1 MNRCPVN
8 PHNPKNLEAASQPV
22 TTAPAG
28 NTLLVEMGIGTVLL
42 DHGVITQAQ
51 LDDALAQQR
60 ASGER
65 LDRVLVRMGLV
76 DADQVLQTIGD
87 QFHLDVVD
95 LDTTEVDA
103 SVLQTLPASLVQK
116 QRCVPIRQEHGILT
130 VATSDPFELSVLDE
144 LRLLTGYSIELVLAD
159 DEGLQRFIRANYGVG
174 SDTLDALSAEAGAQV
189 ETKGDED
196 EIEQAQEA
204 SVIRL
209 VNDLLVEA
217 IRERATDVHIE
228 PYEHRL
234 IVRYRIDGV
243 LQRANVPETI
253 NRFSAAIISRLK
265 IMANMNIAEKR
276 KPQDGRITLKQRL
289 PDASGRM
296 AIQEFDLRVSVI
308 PMLFGE
314 GVVLR
319 ILNKSAVLMELGD
332 LGMPEWIQKGWYGL
346 IERPYGILLVT
357 GPTGSGKSTTLYASL
372 NRIVSDEIKAIT
384 VEDPVEYHV
393 GGVNQIQVNTHVG
406 LTFAAGLRSILR
418 HDPDVVMIGEIR
430 DKETAETA
438 VQASLT
444 GHLVFSTLHTNDSPG
459 AMTRLL
465 DMGVEPFL
473 VSSSVEGVLAQRL
486 VRRVCKHCAQPYTPD
501 AVDLPPAF
509 EANEDGTLTRGEG
522 CRECHLTGYR
532 GRIGLYELLKSS
544 DRLREDIMKGRS
556 AGEIA
561 KHSLKDGSLERMS
574 LDGFAKARAG
584 ATTISEVLRVLTV

>member
-1 MNRCPVN
+1 
-8 PHNPKNLEAASQPV
+8 
-22 TTAPAG
+22 
-28 NTLLVEMGIGTVLL
+28 MGIGTVLL
-42 DHGVITQAQ
+42 ERGVISREQ
-51 LDDALAQQR
+51 LEEAVAQQR
-60 ASGER
+60 DTGER
-65 LDRVLVRMGLV
+65 LDRVLVRMGV
-76 DADQVLQTIGD
+76 VSQDQVLQTIGD

-95 LDTTEVDA
+95 LD
-103 SVLQTLPASLVQK
+103 SVVVEAKVLSTLPASLVHK
-116 QRCVPIRQEHGILT
+116 QRCVPIASENGTLT
-130 VATSDPFELSVLDE
+130 IATSDPFELSVLDE
-144 LRLLTGYSIELVLAD
+144 LRLLTGKSIELVLAD
-159 DEGLQRFIRANYGVG
+159 EDGLQRFIRANYGVG
-174 SDTLDALSAEAGAQV
+174 SDTLDALSAEAGV
-189 ETKGDED
+189 EAKGRPGSGGADDD

-204 SVIRL
+204 SVIKL
-209 VNDLLVEA
+209 VNDILLEA
-217 IRERATDVHIE
+217 VRERATDVHIE

-265 IMANMNIAEKR
+265 IMANLNIAEKR

-289 PDASGRM
+289 PDGDGRM
-296 AIQEFDLRVSVI
+296 TLQEFDLRVSVI

-319 ILNKSAVLMELGD
+319 ILNKSAVLMELAD
-332 LGMPEWIQKGWYGL
+332 LGMPQWIQDGWNQL

-372 NRIVSDEIKAIT
+372 NRIVSEEIKAIT

-393 GGVNQIQVNTHVG
+393 GGVNQIQVNQQVG

-438 VQASLT
+438 IQASLT
-444 GHLVFSTLHTNDSPG
+444 GHLVFSTLHTNDAPG

-486 VRRVCKHCAQPYTPD
+486 VRRVCQHCAQPYTPE
-501 AVDLPPAF
+501 ATDLPPGFDLGA
-509 EANEDGTLTRGEG
+509 GQQLTRGAG
-522 CRECHLTGYR
+522 CRECRQSGYR
-532 GRIGLYELLKSS
+532 GRIGIYELMRSS
-544 DRLREDIMKGRS
+544 DRLRDDIMHGRS
-556 AGEIA
+556 AGDIA
-561 KHSLKDGSLERMS
+561 RHALEDGVLARMQQ
-574 LDGFAKARAG
+574 DGFAKAKAG
-584 ATTISEVLRVLTV
+584 KTTIAEVMRVLTV

>member
-1 MNRCPVN
+1 
-8 PHNPKNLEAASQPV
+8 
-22 TTAPAG
+22 
-28 NTLLVEMGIGTVLL
+28 MGIGTVLL
-42 DHGVITQAQ
+42 DHGVITQPQ

-60 ASGER
+60 ATGER
-65 LDRVLVRMGLV
+65 LDRVLVRMGVV
-76 DADQVLQTIGD
+76 DADQVLQAIGD

-95 LDTTEVDA
+95 LDTTDVEA
-103 SVLQTLPASLVQK
+103 AVLQTLPASLVQK

-159 DEGLQRFIRANYGVG
+159 DDGLQRFIRANYGVG
-174 SDTLDALSAEAGAQV
+174 SDTLDALSAEAGV
-189 ETKGDED
+189 EVKTKGDED

-204 SVIRL
+204 SVIKL
-209 VNDLLVEA
+209 VNDILLEA
-217 IRERATDVHIE
+217 VRERATDVHIE

-289 PDASGRM
+289 PDANGRM
-296 AIQEFDLRVSVI
+296 AVQEFDLRVSVI

-319 ILNKSAVLMELGD
+319 ILNKSAVLMELSD

-372 NRIVSDEIKAIT
+372 NRIVSEEIKAIT

-406 LTFAAGLRSILR
+406 LTFSAGLRSILR

-486 VRRVCKHCAQPYTPD
+486 VRRVCKHCATTYTPD
-501 AVDLPPAF
+501 ATDLPPGF
-509 EANEDGTLTRGEG
+509 EPDGDGTLTRGEG
-522 CRECHLTGYR
+522 CRECRQSGYR
-532 GRIGLYELLKSS
+532 GRVGLYELLKSS
-544 DRLREDIMKGRS
+544 DRLRDDIMHGRS

-561 KHSLKDGSLERMS
+561 KHALKDGSLQRMS

-584 ATTISEVLRVLTV
+584 ATTISEVMRVLTV

>member
-1 MNRCPVN
+1 
-8 PHNPKNLEAASQPV
+8 
-22 TTAPAG
+22 
-28 NTLLVEMGIGTVLL
+28 MGIGTVLL
-42 DHGVITQAQ
+42 DRGVISREQ
-51 LDDALAQQR
+51 LEAALEQQR
-60 ASGER
+60 ATGER
-65 LDRVLVRMGLV
+65 LDRVLVRSGV
-76 DADQVLQTIGD
+76 VSAEQVLQTIGD

-95 LDTTEVDA
+95 LDAVTVE
-103 SVLQTLPASLVQK
+103 SKVLQILPAGLVHK
-116 QRCVPIRQEHGILT
+116 QRCVPIRRENGTLT

-144 LRLLTGYSIELVLAD
+144 LRLLTGHSIELVLAD
-159 DEGLQRFIRANYGVG
+159 EEGLQRFIRANYGVG
-174 SDTLDALSAEAGAQV
+174 SDTLDALSADTDDRVKAAG
-189 ETKGDED
+189 ERDGGDD

-204 SVIRL
+204 SVIKL
-209 VNDLLVEA
+209 VNDILLEA

-253 NRFSAAIISRLK
+253 NRFSAAIIRRLK

-289 PDASGRM
+289 PDAGGRM
-296 AIQEFDLRVSVI
+296 ALQEFDLRVSVI

-332 LGMPEWIQKGWYGL
+332 LGMPLWIQDGWKGL

-372 NRIVSDEIKAIT
+372 NRIVSEEIKAIT

-393 GGVNQIQVNTHVG
+393 GGVNQIQVNTQVG

-438 VQASLT
+438 IQASLT
-444 GHLVFSTLHTNDSPG
+444 GHLVFSTLHTNDAPG

-486 VRRVCKHCAQPYTPD
+486 VRRVCASCGESYTPEPS
-501 AVDLPPAF
+501 DLPPGF
-509 EANEDGTLTRGEG
+509 QPGDGGGDGTLIRGRG
-522 CRECHLTGYR
+522 CRECRHTGYR
-532 GRIGLYELLKSS
+532 GRIGIYELLRSS
-544 DRLREDIMKGRS
+544 ERLREDVMQGVG

-561 KHSLKDGSLERMS
+561 KHALDDGVLQRMAE
-574 LDGFAKARAG
+574 DGFAKARDG
-584 ATTISEVLRVLTV
+584 LTTIEEVMRVLTV

>member
-1 MNRCPVN
+1 
-8 PHNPKNLEAASQPV
+8 
-22 TTAPAG
+22 
-28 NTLLVEMGIGTVLL
+28 MGIGTVLL
-42 DHGVITQAQ
+42 ERGVISQEQ
-51 LDDALAQQR
+51 LEDAIAQQR
-60 ASGER
+60 ETGER
-65 LDRVLVRMGLV
+65 LDRVLVRMGV
-76 DADQVLQTIGD
+76 VSQDQVLQTIGD

-95 LDTTEVDA
+95 LDAIAVEA
-103 SVLQTLPASLVQK
+103 KVLSTLPASLVHK
-116 QRCVPIRQEHGILT
+116 QRCVPISSENGTLT
-130 VATSDPFELSVLDE
+130 IATSDPFELSVLDE
-144 LRLLTGYSIELVLAD
+144 LRLLTGKSIELVLAD
-159 DEGLQRFIRANYGVG
+159 EEGLQRFIRANYGVG
-174 SDTLDALSAEAGAQV
+174 SDTLDALSAEAGV
-189 ETKGDED
+189 EVKGRPGSGGADDD

-204 SVIRL
+204 SVIKL
-209 VNDLLVEA
+209 VNDILLEA
-217 IRERATDVHIE
+217 VRERATDVHIE

-289 PDASGRM
+289 PDGDGRM
-296 AIQEFDLRVSVI
+296 TLQEFDLRVSVI

-319 ILNKSAVLMELGD
+319 ILNKSAVLMELSD
-332 LGMPEWIQKGWYGL
+332 LGMPQWIEQGWNEL

-372 NRIVSDEIKAIT
+372 NRIVSEEIKAIT

-393 GGVNQIQVNTHVG
+393 GGVNQIQVNAHVG

-438 VQASLT
+438 IQASLT
-444 GHLVFSTLHTNDSPG
+444 GHLVFSTLHTNDAPG

-486 VRRVCKHCAQPYTPD
+486 VRRVCQHCAQPYTPE
-501 AVDLPPAF
+501 ATDLPPGFDLAAG
-509 EANEDGTLTRGEG
+509 EQLTRGEG
-522 CRECHLTGYR
+522 CRECRQSGYR
-532 GRIGLYELLKSS
+532 GRIGIYELMRSS
-544 DRLREDIMKGRS
+544 DRLRDDIMHGRS
-556 AGEIA
+556 AGDIA
-561 KHSLKDGSLERMS
+561 KHALEDGVLARMVQ
-574 LDGFAKARAG
+574 DGFAKAKAG
-584 ATTISEVLRVLTV
+584 KTTIAEVMRVLTV

>member
-1 MNRCPVN
+1 
-8 PHNPKNLEAASQPV
+8 
-22 TTAPAG
+22 
-28 NTLLVEMGIGTVLL
+28 MGIGTVLL
-42 DHGVITQAQ
+42 ERGVISQEQ
-51 LDDALAQQR
+51 LEEAVAHQR
-60 ASGER
+60 DTGER
-65 LDRVLVRMGLV
+65 LDRVLVRMGV
-76 DADQVLQTIGD
+76 VSQDQVLQTIGD

-95 LDTTEVDA
+95 LDAIVVEPK
-103 SVLQTLPASLVQK
+103 VLSTLPASLVHK
-116 QRCVPIRQEHGILT
+116 QRCVPISSENGTLT
-130 VATSDPFELSVLDE
+130 IATSDPFELSVLDE
-144 LRLLTGYSIELVLAD
+144 LRLLTGKSIELVLAD
-159 DEGLQRFIRANYGVG
+159 EDGLQRFIRANYGVG
-174 SDTLDALSAEAGAQV
+174 SDTLDALSAEAGV
-189 ETKGDED
+189 ELKGKSGDDD

-204 SVIRL
+204 SVIKL
-209 VNDLLVEA
+209 VNDILLEA
-217 IRERATDVHIE
+217 VRERATDVHIE

-265 IMANMNIAEKR
+265 IMANLNIAEKR

-289 PDASGRM
+289 PDSEGRTTL
-296 AIQEFDLRVSVI
+296 QEFDLRVSVI

-319 ILNKSAVLMELGD
+319 ILNKSAVLMELSD
-332 LGMPEWIQKGWYGL
+332 LGMPPWIQKGWYGL

-393 GGVNQIQVNTHVG
+393 GGVNQIQVNAQVG

-438 VQASLT
+438 IQASLT
-444 GHLVFSTLHTNDSPG
+444 GHLVFSTLHTNDAPG

-486 VRRVCKHCAQPYTPD
+486 VRRVCKHCGQPYTPD
-501 AVDLPPAF
+501 AVDLPPGF
-509 EANEDGTLTRGEG
+509 EPDESGTLTRGAG
-522 CRECHLTGYR
+522 CRECNHTGYR

-544 DRLREDIMKGRS
+544 DQLRDDIMQGRS
-556 AGEIA
+556 AGEITRHA
-561 KHSLKDGSLERMS
+561 LKDNTLERMS

-584 ATTISEVLRVLTV
+584 QTTISEVMRVLTV

>member
-1 MNRCPVN
+1 
-8 PHNPKNLEAASQPV
+8 
-22 TTAPAG
+22 
-28 NTLLVEMGIGTVLL
+28 MGIGTVLL
-42 DHGVITQAQ
+42 DRGVITQEE
-51 LDDALAQQR
+51 LDRALDQQR
-60 ASGER
+60 SSGER

-76 DADQVLQTIGD
+76 DPDQVLQTIGD

-95 LDTTEVDA
+95 LDSMVVEPK
-103 SVLQTLPASLVQK
+103 VLQALPASLVHK
-116 QRCVPIRQEHGILT
+116 QRCVPIRRENGTLT
-130 VATSDPFELSVLDE
+130 VATSDPFELGVLDE
-144 LRLLTGYSIELVLAD
+144 LRLLTGHSIEVVLAD
-159 DEGLQRFIRANYGVG
+159 DDGLQRFIRANYGVG
-174 SDTLDALSAEAGAQV
+174 SDTLDALSAEAGIQV
-189 ETKGDED
+189 EAKGDED

-204 SVIRL
+204 SVIKL
-209 VNDLLVEA
+209 VNDLLLEA
-217 IRERATDVHIE
+217 VRERATDVHIE
-228 PYEHRL
+228 PYEHQL
-234 IVRYRIDGV
+234 VVRYRIDGV

-265 IMANMNIAEKR
+265 IMSNMNIAEKR
-276 KPQDGRITLKQRL
+276 KPQDGRITLKQRVS
-289 PDASGRM
+289 DANGRM
-296 AIQEFDLRVSVI
+296 VLQEFDLRVSVI

-319 ILNKSAVLMELGD
+319 ILNKSAVLMALSD
-332 LGMPEWIQKGWYGL
+332 LGMPQWIEDGWNQL

-393 GGVNQIQVNTHVG
+393 SGVNQIQVNQQVG

-444 GHLVFSTLHTNDSPG
+444 GHLVFSTLHTNDAPG

-465 DMGVEPFL
+465 DMGVESFL

-486 VRRVCKHCAQPYTPD
+486 VRRVCTHCAQNYTPEPT
-501 AVDLPPAF
+501 DLPPGF
-509 EANEDGTLTRGEG
+509 TPNDDGTLTRGTG
-522 CRECHLTGYR
+522 CRECRQSGYR
-532 GRIGLYELLKSS
+532 GRIGLYELMKSG
-544 DRLREDIMKGRS
+544 DRLRDDILHGRS

-561 KHSLKDGSLERMS
+561 AHALEDGVLARMS
-574 LDGFAKARAG
+574 QDGFAKARAG
-584 ATTISEVLRVLTV
+584 KTTISEVMRVLTV

>member
-1 MNRCPVN
+1 
-8 PHNPKNLEAASQPV
+8 
-22 TTAPAG
+22 
-28 NTLLVEMGIGTVLL
+28 MGIGTLLL

-60 ASGER
+60 ATGER
-65 LDRVLVRMGLV
+65 LDRVLVRMGVV
-76 DADQVLQTIGD
+76 DADQVLEAIGH
-87 QFHLDVVD
+87 QFHLEVVD
-95 LDTTEVDA
+95 LDTTQVDPA
-103 SVLQTLPASLVQK
+103 VLQTLPASLVQK
-116 QRCVPIRQEHGILT
+116 QRCVPIRRENGTLT
-130 VATSDPFELSVLDE
+130 VATSDPFELGVLDE
-144 LRLLTGYSIELVLAD
+144 LRLLTGSSIELVLAD
-159 DEGLQRFIRANYGVG
+159 DDGLQRFIRANYGVG

-189 ETKGDED
+189 EAKGDED

-204 SVIRL
+204 SVIKL
-209 VNDLLVEA
+209 VNDILLEA

-243 LQRANVPETI
+243 LQRANVPDTI

-265 IMANMNIAEKR
+265 IMSNMNIAEKR
-276 KPQDGRITLKQRL
+276 KPQDGRIALKQRL
-289 PDASGRM
+289 PDQSGRM
-296 AIQEFDLRVSVI
+296 VLQEFDLRVSVI

-319 ILNKSAVLMELGD
+319 ILNKSAVLMELSD
-332 LGMPEWIQKGWYGL
+332 LGMPPWIQKGWYGL

-393 GGVNQIQVNTHVG
+393 GGVNQIQVNAQVG

-438 VQASLT
+438 IQASLT
-444 GHLVFSTLHTNDSPG
+444 GHLVFSTLHTNDAPG

-486 VRRVCKHCAQPYTPD
+486 VRRVCKHCAAPYTPD
-501 AVDLPPAF
+501 AVDLPPGF
-509 EANEDGTLTRGEG
+509 EASEDGTLTRGAG
-522 CRECHLTGYR
+522 CRECNHTGYR

-544 DRLREDIMKGRS
+544 DQLRDDIMHGRS
-556 AGEIA
+556 AGEIT
-561 KHSLKDGSLERMS
+561 KHAMKDNTLERMS

-584 ATTISEVLRVLTV
+584 QTTISEVMRVLTV

>member
-1 MNRCPVN
+1 
-8 PHNPKNLEAASQPV
+8 
-22 TTAPAG
+22 
-28 NTLLVEMGIGTVLL
+28 MGIGTVLL
-42 DHGVITQAQ
+42 ERGVISQEQ
-51 LDDALAQQR
+51 LEEAVAHQR
-60 ASGER
+60 DTGER
-65 LDRVLVRMGLV
+65 LDRVLVRMGV
-76 DADQVLQTIGD
+76 VSQDQVLQTIGD

-95 LDTTEVDA
+95 LDAIVVEPK
-103 SVLQTLPASLVQK
+103 VLSTLPASLVHK
-116 QRCVPIRQEHGILT
+116 QRCVPISSENGTLT
-130 VATSDPFELSVLDE
+130 IATSDPFELSVLDE
-144 LRLLTGYSIELVLAD
+144 LRLLTGKSIELVLAD
-159 DEGLQRFIRANYGVG
+159 EDGLQRFIRANYGVG
-174 SDTLDALSAEAGAQV
+174 SDTLDALSAEAGV
-189 ETKGDED
+189 ELKGKSGDDD

-204 SVIRL
+204 SVIKL
-209 VNDLLVEA
+209 VNDILLEA
-217 IRERATDVHIE
+217 VRERATDVHIE

-265 IMANMNIAEKR
+265 IMANLNIAEKR

-289 PDASGRM
+289 PDSEGRTTL
-296 AIQEFDLRVSVI
+296 QEFDLRVSVI

-319 ILNKSAVLMELGD
+319 ILNKSAVLMELAD
-332 LGMPEWIQKGWYGL
+332 LGMPQWIQDGWHQL

-393 GGVNQIQVNTHVG
+393 GGVNQIQVNAQVG

-438 VQASLT
+438 IQASLT
-444 GHLVFSTLHTNDSPG
+444 GHLVFSTLHTNDAPG

-486 VRRVCKHCAQPYTPD
+486 VRRVCKHCGQPYTPD
-501 AVDLPPAF
+501 AVDLPPGF
-509 EANEDGTLTRGEG
+509 EPDESGTLTRGAG
-522 CRECHLTGYR
+522 CRECNHTGYR

-544 DRLREDIMKGRS
+544 DQLRDDIMHGRS
-556 AGEIA
+556 AGEIT
-561 KHSLKDGSLERMS
+561 KHALKDNTLERMS

-584 ATTISEVLRVLTV
+584 QTTISEVMRVLTV

>member
-1 MNRCPVN
+1 
-8 PHNPKNLEAASQPV
+8 
-22 TTAPAG
+22 
-28 NTLLVEMGIGTVLL
+28 MGIGTVLL
-42 DHGVITQAQ
+42 DRGVISPDQ
-51 LDDALAQQR
+51 LDEALALQR

-65 LDRVLVRMGLV
+65 LDKVLVRMGV
-76 DADQVLQTIGD
+76 VSADQVLQTIGD

-95 LDTTEVDA
+95 LDAIVVEPK
-103 SVLQTLPASLVQK
+103 VLQALPASLVHK
-116 QRCVPIRQEHGILT
+116 QRCVPISSINGTLT

-144 LRLLTGYSIELVLAD
+144 LRLLTGQAIELVLAD
-159 DEGLQRFIRANYGVG
+159 EEGLQRFIRANYGVG

-189 ETKGDED
+189 KVKGDED

-204 SVIRL
+204 SVIKL
-209 VNDLLVEA
+209 VNDILIEA
-217 IRERATDVHIE
+217 VRERATDVHIE

-253 NRFSAAIISRLK
+253 NRFAAAIISRLK
-265 IMANMNIAEKR
+265 IMANLNIAEKR
-276 KPQDGRITLKQRL
+276 KPQDGRITLKQRA

-296 AIQEFDLRVSVI
+296 ALQEYDLRVSVI

-319 ILNKSAVLMELGD
+319 ILNKSAVLMELID
-332 LGMPEWIQKGWYGL
+332 LGMPQWIQDGWNAL

-372 NRIVSDEIKAIT
+372 NRIVSEEIKAIT

-393 GGVNQIQVNTHVG
+393 GGVNQIQVNNHVG

-438 VQASLT
+438 IQASLT
-444 GHLVFSTLHTNDSPG
+444 GHLVFSTLHTNDAPG
-459 AMTRLL
+459 AITRLL

-473 VSSSVEGVLAQRL
+473 VSSSVEGILAQRL
-486 VRRVCKHCAQPYTPD
+486 VRRICKHCAKPYSPD
-501 AVDLPPAF
+501 TKDLPPGF
-509 EANEDGTLTRGEG
+509 SPNDDGTLTRGQG
-522 CRECHLTGYR
+522 CRECRQSGFR
-532 GRIGLYELLKSS
+532 GRIGIYELMRSS
-544 DRLREDIMKGRS
+544 DRLREDIMQGRN
-556 AGEIA
+556 AGDIA
-561 KHSLKDGSLERMS
+561 RHALENGVLYRMRE
-574 LDGFAKARAG
+574 DGFAKARAG
-584 ATTISEVLRVLTV
+584 TTTIEEVMRVLTV

>member
-1 MNRCPVN
+1 
-8 PHNPKNLEAASQPV
+8 
-22 TTAPAG
+22 
-28 NTLLVEMGIGTVLL
+28 MGIGTVLL

-60 ASGER
+60 ATGER
-65 LDRVLVRMGLV
+65 LDRVLVRMGVV
-76 DADQVLQTIGD
+76 DADQVLEAIGD
-87 QFHLDVVD
+87 QFHLEVVD
-95 LDTTEVDA
+95 LDATEVDA
-103 SVLQTLPASLVQK
+103 AVLQTLPASLVQK

-159 DEGLQRFIRANYGVG
+159 DDALQRFIRANYGVG

-189 ETKGDED
+189 EAKGDDD

-204 SVIRL
+204 SVIKL
-209 VNDLLVEA
+209 VNDLLIEA

-289 PDASGRM
+289 PDASGRL

-332 LGMPEWIQKGWYGL
+332 LGMPKWIQKGWYAL

-393 GGVNQIQVNTHVG
+393 GGVNQIQVNQQVG
-406 LTFAAGLRSILR
+406 LTFATGLRSILR

-438 VQASLT
+438 IQASLT

-486 VRRVCKHCAQPYTPD
+486 VRRVCKHCAAPYTPD
-501 AVDLPPAF
+501 AIDLPPEF
-509 EANEDGTLTRGEG
+509 EPTEDGTLTRGAG
-522 CRECHLTGYR
+522 CRECHHTGYR
-532 GRIGLYELLKSS
+532 GRIGLYELLKSG

-556 AGEIA
+556 AGDIA
-561 KHSLKDGSLERMS
+561 KHALKDGTLERMS

-584 ATTISEVLRVLTV
+584 ATTISEVMRVLTV